1 MVSAPFAFT
10 NDTDSES
17 NEFVQVICGR
27 MIGTKRPGRHKA
39 KQVRR
44 LALLCCTHISR

>member
-17 NEFVQVICGR
+17 NEFVQAIRG
-27 MIGTKRPGRHKA
+27 
-39 KQVRR
+39 
-44 LALLCCTHISR
+44 HIVDI